1 MPHTP
6 RAARFEAVYMAP
18 VPLEKSHPGR
28 GGKEILARWRLGA

>member
-1 MPHTP
+1 
-6 RAARFEAVYMAP
+6 MAP